1 MASLLFTQ
9 LKREY
14 ELKPEKL
21 IPKFSASIFCVH
33 ALLLITQRVNIPVWF
48 GNY

>member
-1 MASLLFTQ
+1 MASLLFVQ

-14 ELKPEKL
+14 EFKPEKL

-33 ALLLITQRVNIPVWF
+33 ALLLIMQRVNIPVWF